1 MPVNNSKHSSIG
13 LEVTMTLSEQFYQ
26 SEKTGYLNEQF
37 RLFHIKDQTKKEFAY
52 HYHDFH
58 KVVIFISGKAT
69 YHIEGKAYNLRPWDI
84 LLVDRHAIHRPEIDA
99 SVPYERFILWI
110 QNDIPWQELLK
121 CFQKA
126 NDRSYNLIR
135 LHPSLQEK
143 LKEILLELESA
154 TKSDAFAKDL
164 LAQSLFLQFMIYV
177 NRIFLEKQY
186 IFDRKSYSFDSQIAD
201 ILQYINHNL
210 KEDLSV
216 DNLASR
222 YYISKYHLMRK
233 FKEETGF
240 TLHNYIVN
248 KRLLMA
254 RTLISEGMPVTKAAL
269 ESGFSEY
276 STFSRAYRKQF
287 GATPSNIS

>member
-1 MPVNNSKHSSIG
+1 M
-13 LEVTMTLSEQFYQ
+13 
-26 SEKTGYLNEQF
+26 
-37 RLFHIKDQTKKEFAY
+37 
-52 HYHDFH
+52 
-58 KVVIFISGKAT
+58 
-69 YHIEGKAYNLRPWDI
+69 
-84 LLVDRHAIHRPEIDA
+84 
-99 SVPYERFILWI
+99 
-110 QNDIPWQELLK
+110 
-121 CFQKA
+121 
-126 NDRSYNLIR
+126 
-135 LHPSLQEK
+135 
-143 LKEILLELESA
+143 KEILLELESA

-254 RTLISEGMPVTKAAL
+254 RTLISEGIPVTKAAL

>member
-1 MPVNNSKHSSIG
+1 
-13 LEVTMTLSEQFYQ
+13 
-26 SEKTGYLNEQF
+26 
-37 RLFHIKDQTKKEFAY
+37 
-52 HYHDFH
+52 
-58 KVVIFISGKAT
+58 
-69 YHIEGKAYNLRPWDI
+69 
-84 LLVDRHAIHRPEIDA
+84 
-99 SVPYERFILWI
+99 
-110 QNDIPWQELLK
+110 
-121 CFQKA
+121 
-126 NDRSYNLIR
+126 
-135 LHPSLQEK
+135 
-143 LKEILLELESA
+143 
-154 TKSDAFAKDL
+154 
-164 LAQSLFLQFMIYV
+164 MIYV

-240 TLHNYIVN
+240 TLGYDKYNWDEHEHFI
-248 KRLLMA
+248 
-254 RTLISEGMPVTKAAL
+254 ISEGMPVTKAAL